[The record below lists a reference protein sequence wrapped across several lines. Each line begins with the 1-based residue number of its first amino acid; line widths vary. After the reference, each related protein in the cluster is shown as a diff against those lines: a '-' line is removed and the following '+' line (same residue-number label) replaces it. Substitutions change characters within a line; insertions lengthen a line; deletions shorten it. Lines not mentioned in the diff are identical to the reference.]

1 MGASRT
7 WSKGVTFKLCVE
19 KVLVSVENVSLCE
32 RCQAPRIIYDPIY
45 VQYLDSI
52 IARETESRFIWP
64 TSGGG
69 VVKWAVNT
77 LRVQRFFFG
86 GGRIENVNLVVVMVA
101 EYIGTH

>member
-1 MGASRT
+1 MLVADFTPGAMGASRT

-52 IARETESRFIWP
+52 IARETESRFMVAKGRGLK
-64 TSGGG
+64 SGGS
-69 VVKWAVNT
+69 
-77 LRVQRFFFG
+77 R
-86 GGRIENVNLVVVMVA
+86 
-101 EYIGTH
+101 